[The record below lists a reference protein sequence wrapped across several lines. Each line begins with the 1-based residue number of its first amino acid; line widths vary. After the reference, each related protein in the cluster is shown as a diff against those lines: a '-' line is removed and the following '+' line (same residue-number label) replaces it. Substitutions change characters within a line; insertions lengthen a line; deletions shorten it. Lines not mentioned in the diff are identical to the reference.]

1 MNTYHL
7 KIYTPNGWVPETIKA
22 VSFSQNRGAYYFWV
36 RTQNDVVRDI
46 AVYPLDKTIIESIEY
61 QSQKDE

>member
-1 MNTYHL
+1 LT
-7 KIYTPNGWVPETIKA
+7 KVI
-22 VSFSQNRGAYYFWV
+22 YFWV

-46 AVYPLDKTIIESIEY
+46 AVYPMDKTIIESIEY